1 MDDVDHYLQ
10 GTIDS
15 MCVCVCV
22 TAFALL
28 ADTSMHWCPFS
39 TV

>member
-1 MDDVDHYLQ
+1 MDVDHYLQ

-15 MCVCVCV
+15 LCVCV